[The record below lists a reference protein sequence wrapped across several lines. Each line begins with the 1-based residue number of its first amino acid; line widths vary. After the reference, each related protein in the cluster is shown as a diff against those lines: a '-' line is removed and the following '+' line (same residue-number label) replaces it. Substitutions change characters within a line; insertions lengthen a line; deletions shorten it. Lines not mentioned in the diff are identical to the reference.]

1 MNPQKAQ
8 TTNEEAILPHFFIK
22 NNLTAKFWPFEGE
35 VSVSPS
41 CTVPDQ
47 TMDLRTIL
55 TRYANGIPVE
65 GFPVVYEG
73 EDGIGIDPRTL
84 DLSERETLSQQFQD
98 ELNDITTKLQTP
110 ITSPP
115 PPPPPITEE

>member
-1 MNPQKAQ
+1 MDQQKAP
-8 TTNEEAILPHFFIK
+8 TTNEELMPHFFIK

-35 VSVSPS
+35 VNNSPS
-41 CTVPDQ
+41 KTIPDQ

-65 GFPVVYEG
+65 GFPTIFEG

-84 DLSERETLSQQFQD
+84 DLSEREFLSEQYQK

-110 ITSPP
+110 IDPP
-115 PPPPPITEE
+115 PPPPPPKIEE